1 MTKEEFENY
10 LNSYNVADSLE
21 NDIKNLALKKIYN
34 DETYKEDREAYL
46 NLMNSHYLVTT
57 DENPYVST
65 SMAITSK
72 KEPGINVLV
81 TGINPYMVRRTKKV
95 DPENRN
101 ADVFFN
107 EYEKQFIRDMR
118 KLQQEL
124 MES

>member
-1 MTKEEFENY
+1 MKEY
-10 LNSYNVADSLE
+10 KPYNVVDSLE
-21 NDIKNLALKKIYN
+21 SDIRDLALKKIYNDYN

-46 NLMNSHYLVTT
+46 NLMNNHYLVTT

-95 DPENRN
+95 DSENRN

-118 KLQQEL
+118 RLQREIL
-124 MES
+124 EN

>member
-65 SMAITSK
+65 SMSITSK

-81 TGINPYMVRRTKKV
+81 TGINPYMVRRIKKV
-95 DPENRN
+95 DSENRN
-101 ADVFFN
+101 ADAFFN

-118 KLQQEL
+118 KLEQEL

>member
-10 LNSYNVADSLE
+10 LNSYNVVDSLE
-21 NDIKNLALKKIYN
+21 NDVKNLALKKIYN

-95 DPENRN
+95 DSENRN

-118 KLQQEL
+118 KLEQEL
-124 MES
+124 MEG

>member
-21 NDIKNLALKKIYN
+21 NDVKNLALKKIYN

-65 SMAITSK
+65 SMSITSK

-81 TGINPYMVRRTKKV
+81 TDINPYMVRRTKKV
-95 DPENRN
+95 DSENRN

-118 KLQQEL
+118 KLEQEL

>member
-1 MTKEEFENY
+1 MKEYKE
-10 LNSYNVADSLE
+10 YNVVESLE
-21 NDIKNLALKKIYN
+21 DNIRDLALKKIYN
-34 DETYKEDREAYL
+34 DEIYKEDREAYL
-46 NLMNSHYLVTT
+46 NLMNNHYLVTT

-81 TGINPYMVRRTKKV
+81 TGINEYMVRRTKKI
-95 DPENRN
+95 DSENRN
-101 ADVFFN
+101 ADVYFN

-118 KLQQEL
+118 RLQQEI

>member
-1 MTKEEFENY
+1 MTKEEFKN
-10 LNSYNVADSLE
+10 YNVADSLE
-21 NDIKNLALKKIYN
+21 NDVKNLALKKIYN

-81 TGINPYMVRRTKKV
+81 TGINPYMVYMVRRTKKV
-95 DPENRN
+95 DSENRN

-118 KLQQEL
+118 KLKQEI

>member
-10 LNSYNVADSLE
+10 LNSYNVVDSLE

-65 SMAITSK
+65 SMAIK
-72 KEPGINVLV
+72 
-81 TGINPYMVRRTKKV
+81 RTW
-95 DPENRN
+95 
-101 ADVFFN
+101 
-107 EYEKQFIRDMR
+107 Y
-118 KLQQEL
+118 
-124 MES
+124 